1 MRKENDVLNEIRNLN
16 ENDTIL
22 LFIISEIINNKCL
35 FKEQQFIYL
44 LLWDIFR
51 HDCFSA
57 LYDKYK
63 ETS

>member
-1 MRKENDVLNEIRNLN
+1 MRNDVLKQIRKLN
-16 ENDTIL
+16 KNDTIFL
-22 LFIISEIINNKCL
+22 LSISEIINLKYSQ
-35 FKEQQFIYL
+35 KRQQFIYL

-63 ETS
+63 LCNE